1 MKFKF
6 LEHTADIKFQAF
18 GKNIE
23 EVFKNSALALKE
35 SISEDKIKEKIKK
48 KIFADVEGR
57 GIEGALQGFLEE
69 FLFLFET
76 EGFLLSRILEIKVE
90 EKQGAYFITCK
101 MTGDKAK
108 NYEITNHVKA
118 VTFNEIFVR
127 KEKGK
132 WVGQI
137 VLDV

>member
-23 EVFKNSALALKE
+23 EVFENSALALKE
-35 SISEDKIKEKIKK
+35 SISEDEVKEKIKK
-48 KIFADVEGR
+48 KISISAR
-57 GIEGALQGFLEE
+57 GIENALQNFLEE

-76 EGFLLSRILEIKVE
+76 EEFLPGKISEMKIK
-90 EKQGAYFITCK
+90 EKKGVYSVMCR
-101 MTGDKAK
+101 MTGDKAG
-108 NYEITNHVKA
+108 NYEIRHHVKA
-118 VTFNEIFVR
+118 VTFNDIFVR

-132 WVGQI
+132 WVGQV